1 MQISSFWKDFF
12 TNFKSLALKTE
23 VKNKDLEILD
33 MIHLIYELQ
42 TGTQSQDSYTQYI
55 NCMDSS

>member
-1 MQISSFWKDFF
+1 MQNFLRDQFFAHLNIKICKYRHFGKDFF

-33 MIHLIYELQ
+33 MIHLIYEL
-42 TGTQSQDSYTQYI
+42 
-55 NCMDSS
+55 